1 MTNLWLTNIFQ
12 IRKCQVTVFK
22 ILNLTLHIK
31 LIFWGGDFFFFWGGG
46 GGGEWE
52 DIPGLPS
59 TYRRTCIF
67 IMWCTHIQQGCALG
81 FSMNW

>member
-46 GGGEWE
+46 GGGGGSGK
-52 DIPGLPS
+52 ISQGSPLPTGEPAYS
-59 TYRRTCIF
+59 LCGVLTYNKVVHLVF
-67 IMWCTHIQQGCALG
+67 P
-81 FSMNW
+81 